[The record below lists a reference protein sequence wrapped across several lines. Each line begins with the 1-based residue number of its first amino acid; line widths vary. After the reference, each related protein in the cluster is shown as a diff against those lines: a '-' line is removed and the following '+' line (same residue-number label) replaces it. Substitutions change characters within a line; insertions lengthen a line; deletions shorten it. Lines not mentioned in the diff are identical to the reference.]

1 MLNLLKGFT
10 IVIVSLVFLGCG
22 VRFVMP
28 SEITSIEELQKHT
41 KNKEDMQE
49 ALVSAAMYG
58 KIDQAKYLLEHGADV
73 NYVPGDFMMTYGYPA
88 LHAAVVNNHLEMVKF
103 LIAQG
108 ADVNKRQKHG
118 GGNDNSA
125 AMRAFEAKHLEIL
138 RYLVSQGADLYSFET
153 SLKHSSGGPLITLVK
168 KEGYHDLANELLELQ
183 KSRTQTAQKESKLES
198 EKEKVAQLIEKE
210 KFEDLKVYTD
220 TNPNAVYYIPQPELR
235 LMFTGPKGLKVG
247 DIAKMVERKRSEK
260 IILAMI
266 HGVKTP
272 YKEFTIDEI
281 EILVEMGL
289 SDDIIVAMIEVSTEL
304 FKDAQRKAQ
313 QEHYLKEQ
321 AKIAKESQKTQVIYQ
336 GGTGQSS
343 QGGVIDEV
351 TQEVTKQGVK
361 MLLEHLF

>member
-1 MLNLLKGFT
+1 MLGLLKGCI
-10 IVIVSLVFLGCG
+10 IVVVSLVFLGCG
-22 VRFVMP
+22 TRFVMP

-73 NYVPGDFMMTYGYPA
+73 NYIPGDFMMTYGYPA

-153 SLKHSSGGPLITLVK
+153 TLKHMSGGPLITLVK

-183 KSRTQTAQKESKLES
+183 KSRTQTVQKES
-198 EKEKVAQLIEKE
+198 EKEKVTQLIEEE

-220 TNPNAVYYIPQPELR
+220 SNPNAVYYIPQPELR

-260 IILAMI
+260 IIIAMI
-266 HGVKTP
+266 RGVKTP
-272 YKEFTIDEI
+272 YKEFSIDEI

-289 SDDIIVAMIEVSTEL
+289 SDDIIVAMVEVSTEL
-304 FKDAQRKAQ
+304 FKDAKRKAE

-336 GGTGQSS
+336 GGVQQSS
-343 QGGVIDEV
+343 QGGVMDEV

-361 MLLEHLF
+361 MLLDHLF